1 MHRTARPSVAALA
14 VATAAV
20 AVLTGCS
27 PAVPLPGGH
36 PSLAPSSTPT
46 PPPAAFS
53 TAVPQQSATVPP
65 VTPAAAAPA
74 RITVDWAGVTAPVR
88 PEGVDAQGAMAL
100 PPDPAVAGWYR
111 YGAAPASEEGTV
123 VIAAHVDAVGYGIGP
138 FAHLRDV
145 PEGRTITV
153 VDTAGAETRWRIAS
167 VDLLPKQGLPWSD
180 VFRTDGDRRLV
191 LVTCGGAFDERTR
204 HYESNL
210 VITATPVP

>member
-1 MHRTARPSVAALA
+1 MAALA

-27 PAVPLPGGH
+27 PAGSLPGGH

-53 TAVPQQSATVPP
+53 TAVPQQRATVPP
-65 VTPAAAAPA
+65 VAPAAAAPA
-74 RITVDWAGVTAPVR
+74 RVAVDWAGVTAPVR
-88 PEGVDAQGAMAL
+88 PEGVDDQGAMAL

-111 YGAAPASEEGTV
+111 YGAAPAATQGTV
-123 VIAAHVDAVGYGIGP
+123 VLAAHVDAVGYGIGP

-153 VDTAGAETRWRIAS
+153 TDTAGAETRWRIDS
-167 VDLLPKQGLPWSD
+167 VSLLEKRGLPWD
-180 VFRTDGDRRLV
+180 RIFRTDGDRRLV
-191 LVTCGGAFDERTR
+191 LVTCGGVFDEQTH

-210 VITATPVP
+210 VITATPVS

>member
-1 MHRTARPSVAALA
+1 MAAVAVAA
-14 VATAAV
+14 AAV

-27 PAVPLPGGH
+27 PAGPLPGGH

-53 TAVPQQSATVPP
+53 TAVPQQAATVPP
-65 VTPAAAAPA
+65 VAPAAAAPA
-74 RITVDWAGVTAPVR
+74 EVSVDWAGVTAPVR

-111 YGAAPASEEGTV
+111 YGAAPASTEGTV
-123 VIAAHVDAVGYGIGP
+123 VLAAHGDAVGYGTGP

-145 PEGRTITV
+145 PDGRTITV
-153 VDTAGAETRWRIAS
+153 TDTAGAATRWRIDS
-167 VDLLPKQGLPWSD
+167 VSLLEKRGLPWD
-180 VFRTDGDRRLV
+180 RIFRTDGDRRLV
-191 LVTCGGAFDERTR
+191 LVTCGGVFDERTH

-210 VITATPVP
+210 VITATPVS

>member
-1 MHRTARPSVAALA
+1 MAAFA

-27 PAVPLPGGH
+27 PAGPLPGGH
-36 PSLAPSSTPT
+36 PSLAPTNTPT

-53 TAVPQQSATVPP
+53 TAVPQQAATVPP
-65 VTPAAAAPA
+65 VDPAAAAPA
-74 RITVDWAGVTAPVR
+74 RVTVDWAGVTASVR

-111 YGAAPASEEGTV
+111 YGAAPASTEGTV
-123 VIAAHVDAVGYGIGP
+123 VLAAHVDAVGYGVGP

-145 PEGRTITV
+145 PDGRTITIA
-153 VDTAGAETRWRIAS
+153 DTTGAETRWRIDS
-167 VDLLPKQGLPWSD
+167 VSLLEKRGLPWD
-180 VFRTDGDRRLV
+180 RIFRTDGDRRLV
-191 LVTCGGAFDERTR
+191 LVTCGGVFDEQTR

-210 VITATPVP
+210 VITATPVS